1 MFEKFTERSRRV
13 VALAEEEAGT
23 LNHSCVGSE
32 HLLLGTLREGAG
44 VGAQALESLGITY
57 QAVRSKATEIAGEQQ
72 PLDRAV
78 FTPDAKRALERSLAE
93 ASRLGHGYVGTESLL
108 LALISEVDGTA
119 ARVLVQLGA
128 DLDRVRLQVGKLLGL
143 DHGPA
148 FFERFTDRSKRVL
161 VLAQEEA
168 RALNHGHVG
177 SEHILLG
184 LIDEGGGVAVKAL
197 ESQGINL
204 EALRHQVKQII
215 GHGQQ
220 APSHIPFTAGA
231 RKVLALSLR
240 EASELGHGYIGTE
253 HILLGLISEGVGVA
267 AQLLAQRGVNADGAR
282 QQMIKLLH
290 GQAQAVSG
298 PGGVSAEVGG
308 RGRAVAAEPGLAPVV
323 ADIVDHETKQLLDDA
338 VQEAQEAGD
347 RAIGGQHVLLG
358 MCLRDNSGWLALRW
372 AGAAPRQLMAAA
384 MRATSNGSPHKAS
397 VPLSRELRQ
406 AMDDG
411 WRASGEPLSA
421 AALLAA
427 LMRNQEPGA
436 MQTVLGAG
444 LLGQDV
450 LAAIAALA
458 RIGEVDAAAGEL
470 ASSKCAEPTLS
481 RPSPAPDGAPE
492 GEDHREERQRRRN
505 AVTAA
510 RGWAGPDREAAMS
523 MRQFQFAAVSGIYLL
538 LLVSS
543 LSALVLAAIHGRL
556 WLLLLAPLAVLGNP
570 RFGTWSIVP
579 VAALFWWIHLPVVA
593 ILVII
598 SIPLDVMWGTLMVQR
613 HDIAECLPGE
623 PSDLRITA
631 RHVAR
636 AAGLGAGVGK

>member
-1 MFEKFTERSRRV
+1 MFEK
-13 VALAEEEAGT
+13 
-23 LNHSCVGSE
+23 
-32 HLLLGTLREGAG
+32 
-44 VGAQALESLGITY
+44 
-57 QAVRSKATEIAGEQQ
+57 
-72 PLDRAV
+72 
-78 FTPDAKRALERSLAE
+78 
-93 ASRLGHGYVGTESLL
+93 
-108 LALISEVDGTA
+108 
-119 ARVLVQLGA
+119 
-128 DLDRVRLQVGKLLGL
+128 
-143 DHGPA
+143 
-148 FFERFTDRSKRVL
+148 FTDRSKRVV

-168 RALNHGHVG
+168 RALNHDHIG

-184 LIDEGGGVAVKAL
+184 LIDEGEGVAVKAL

-204 EALRHQVKQII
+204 ESLRRQVKQII

-220 APSHIPFTAGA
+220 APSHLPFTAGT
-231 RKVLALSLR
+231 REVLALSLR
-240 EASELGHGYIGTE
+240 EASELGHDYIGTE
-253 HILLGLISEGVGVA
+253 HILLGLIGEEAGVA
-267 AQLLAQRGVNADGAR
+267 AQVLAQLGVKADGTR
-282 QQMIKLLH
+282 QQIIHLLH
-290 GQAQAVSG
+290 GQAQAVSS
-298 PGGVSAEVGG
+298 PGGVSDEVGG
-308 RGRAVAAEPGLAPVV
+308 RGRAVAAESSPLSVV
-323 ADIVDHETKQLLDDA
+323 ADIVEHETKQVLDDA

-347 RAIGGQHVLLG
+347 RALGGQHVLLG

-384 MRATSNGSPHKAS
+384 MHATSNGSPHKES

-427 LMRNQEPGA
+427 LMRNREPGA

-458 RIGEVDAAAGEL
+458 RIGEVDAAAGQL
-470 ASSKCAEPTLS
+470 ASSKGAEPTLS
-481 RPSPAPDGAPE
+481 EPSPGPGGARE

-523 MRQFQFAAVSGIYLL
+523 MRQFQFAAISGIYLL

-556 WLLLLAPLAVLGNP
+556 WLLLLAPLVVLGNP
-570 RFGTWSIVP
+570 RFGTWLMVP

-593 ILVII
+593 ILVIV
-598 SIPLDVMWGTLMVQR
+598 SIPLDVMWGILMAQR
-613 HDIAECLPGE
+613 HDIAECLPE
-623 PSDLRITA
+623 KPSDLQITA

-636 AAGLGAGVGK
+636 AVGPGAGVGK